1 MTDTFDRL
9 KAALAHRYEIEREL
23 GTGGMATV
31 YLAHDVRHD
40 RKVAVKVLRP
50 ELAATLGSDRFL
62 REIRIAAKLT
72 HPHILPLHDSGDAGG
87 SLYYVMPFIEG
98 ESLRNRLS
106 RGGEL
111 PIPEAV
117 RLLRDVVDALAL
129 AHKHGV
135 VHRDIK
141 PDNVMLAED
150 HAMVTDFG
158 VAKAVTEAATESEL
172 TTFGMAVGTPT
183 YMSPEQAAG
192 DPNIDHRADLYAVG
206 AMAYEMLTGRP
217 PFEGETPQTVL
228 AAHVA
233 KQPRPVADLRDAIP
247 SPLAAVVMRCL
258 EKRPADRWQSAAELR
273 AQLDALT
280 TPSGALTPAGAW
292 TAVGASAR
300 IGRAHPARVLGLY
313 AIGAAAMAFT
323 AYGLMVALGLPSW
336 VLPTTLML
344 LTLGLPAVFLT
355 GRAERRRAAR
365 PSDENA
371 VPDSEG
377 LHRWF
382 TWWRLS
388 VSGGMA
394 FGALAIATGAYMG
407 MRTLGIGPV
416 GTLVAA
422 GVLAE
427 RERIVL
433 AQFSNR
439 TQDSTIG
446 ETVTEL
452 FRIDLAQ
459 SPSVTVLE
467 PAQVARVL
475 VRMQRDPDTLLSE
488 ALAAEVAER
497 EGLKAIV
504 TGEVLPVGTGY
515 VVSSRLTS
523 IGTGQV
529 LWAGRE
535 TAADATAI
543 VGAVDRLSASL
554 RAKIGESLR
563 TIRGDAPLDR
573 VTTRSTAALRKY
585 AQADRANNQADYDR
599 AVRLLEEALAEDS
612 TFAMAYRKL
621 AVILRNQDRDHDRS
635 REAFTKAFAL
645 RERLTERERYLA
657 EAAYYTYVEEEPQTA
672 IAVYRTLLD
681 KYPTDR
687 IALNNLAVVY
697 TQLGRRKEASDL
709 YVRSIAL
716 GGAPAVTFTNAISAL
731 YDLGLRDSAAA
742 ILARFEA
749 EYPDQPQVLQ
759 YQAAFLSSEFNY
771 PAAEALV
778 QELRAA
784 QRGNPVFDMMTLSE
798 LAAFAAAQG
807 RVEEGLRLINEAFDV
822 QERHGIKMIEQPRA
836 LFESEVTAVLNL
848 RYYGDVQAAID
859 ALDDVQRTAEW
870 QALPPEEREYL
881 DFAQLY
887 AEAGNP
893 QRGRTYIRRYESEVD
908 AQIRA
913 RDEQQTAL
921 LWARGALDLAEGR
934 ALDAVAAYHGVRE
947 RLPGCTLCALFEL
960 GAAFAAAD
968 EPDSAIAAYEQ
979 YLEGPVLFRSGQ
991 DNVTL
996 WLVLRRLATL
1006 HEQQGNT
1013 QQAIDYYN
1021 RFLELWQNAEPRL
1034 QPHVSEARDRLA
1046 QLVGEPR

>member
-1 MTDTFDRL
+1 T
-9 KAALAHRYEIEREL
+9 
-23 GTGGMATV
+23 
-31 YLAHDVRHD
+31 
-40 RKVAVKVLRP
+40 
-50 ELAATLGSDRFL
+50 
-62 REIRIAAKLT
+62 
-72 HPHILPLHDSGDAGG
+72 
-87 SLYYVMPFIEG
+87 
-98 ESLRNRLS
+98 
-106 RGGEL
+106 
-111 PIPEAV
+111 
-117 RLLRDVVDALAL
+117 RDVVDALAL
-129 AHKHGV
+129 AHKQGV

-158 VAKAVTEAATESEL
+158 VAKAVTEAASGSEL

-217 PFEGETPQTVL
+217 PFEGDTPQTVL

-233 KQPRPVADLRDAIP
+233 KQPRPVTDLRDAIP
-247 SPLAAVVMRCL
+247 GPLAAVVMRCL

-273 AQLDALT
+273 AQLDVLA
-280 TPSGALTPAGAW
+280 TPSGAVTPAGAW
-292 TAVGASAR
+292 TTGVDAGTRLGS
-300 IGRAHPARVLGLY
+300 AHPARVLGLY
-313 AIGAAAMAFT
+313 AVGGAAMTFA

-344 LTLGLPAVFLT
+344 LTVGLPAVFLT
-355 GRAERRRAAR
+355 GRAERRRAVAR
-365 PSDENA
+365 SDDRA
-371 VPDSEG
+371 VPDAPG
-377 LHRWF
+377 TRTWF
-382 TWWRLS
+382 TWRQLS
-388 VSGGMA
+388 VAGSMA
-394 FGALAIATGAYMG
+394 FGALAVAIVAYMG

-422 GVLAE
+422 GVLEE

-459 SPSVTVLE
+459 STAVTVLE

-504 TGEVLPVGTGY
+504 TGEILPVGSGY
-515 VVSSRLTS
+515 VVSSSLTS
-523 IGTGQV
+523 VGSGEV

-535 TAADATAI
+535 TATDATAI

-612 TFAMAYRKL
+612 AFAMAYRKL
-621 AVILRNQDRDHDRS
+621 AVILKNQDRDPDRS
-635 REAFTKAFAL
+635 KEAFTKAFEL
-645 RERLTERERYLA
+645 RDRLTERERYLA

-672 IAVYRTLLD
+672 IDVYRTLLD

-784 QRGNPVFDMMTLSE
+784 QRGNPLFDMMTLSE

-822 QERHGIKMIEQPRA
+822 QAQHNIRMIEEPRV
-836 LFESEVTAVLNL
+836 LFESKVAAVLNL
-848 RYYGDVQAAID
+848 RYYGDAQAAVD
-859 ALDDVQRTAEW
+859 ALEGVQRSPEW
-870 QALPPEEREYL
+870 QALPPEQREYL

-893 QRGRTYIRRYESEVD
+893 QRARTYIRRYESEVSAD
-908 AQIRA
+908 IRA
-913 RDEQQTAL
+913 RDAQQTAL

-934 ALDAVAAYHGVRE
+934 PLDAVTAYRTVRE
-947 RLPGCTLCALFEL
+947 RLPACTLCALFEL
-960 GAAFAAAD
+960 GAAHAAAGA
-968 EPDSAIAAYEQ
+968 PDSAIAAYEQ
-979 YLEGPVLFRSGQ
+979 YLESPVLFRSGQ

-996 WLVLRRLATL
+996 WLVIRRLATL
-1006 HEQQGNT
+1006 HDQQGHA

-1034 QPHVSEARDRLA
+1034 QPHVTEARDQLA
-1046 QLVGEPR
+1046 RLVGEVR